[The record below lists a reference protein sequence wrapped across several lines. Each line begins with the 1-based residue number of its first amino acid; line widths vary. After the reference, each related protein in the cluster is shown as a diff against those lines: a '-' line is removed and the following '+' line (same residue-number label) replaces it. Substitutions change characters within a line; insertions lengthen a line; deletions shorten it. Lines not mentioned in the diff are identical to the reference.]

1 MQNKKV
7 DVFFTPY
14 PDCIPLTVMKYT
26 VGAKILDGKR
36 VSKTSHVKPMV
47 INKENKKNAILFNK
61 KMKAIE
67 ELKRECSNIYASMEG
82 FDAEKHLPVK
92 EEQK

>member
-1 MQNKKV
+1 MEKKEV

-14 PDCIPLTVMKYT
+14 PDFIYINVVKYK

-36 VSKTSHVKPMV
+36 VSLTSWVKPLV
-47 INKENKKNAILFNK
+47 INKDNQKKAKLFNNKLARIK
-61 KMKAIE
+61 KLEDEILE
-67 ELKRECSNIYASMEG
+67 IYKSMEG
-82 FDAEKHLPVK
+82 FDPEKHLPVK